1 MEGEGTLFLSLT
13 EDLLI
18 DHITVTPTA
27 LCVQVI
33 STQRSSHCP
42 LCGQASQQVHSRYR
56 RVVADV
62 SCGSQQVRLHLDVR
76 RFFCRTPTC
85 SRKIFAERLPALV
98 RPSARM
104 TNRLRLA

>member
-1 MEGEGTLFLSLT
+1 MEVERTLFLSLT
-13 EDLLI
+13 KDLWI
-18 DHITVTPTA
+18 AHITVTPTA

-42 LCGQASQQVHSRYR
+42 LCGQASRQVHSRYQ

-85 SRKIFAERLPALV
+85 PRKIFAERLPALAK
-98 RPSARM
+98 PSASM
-104 TNRLRLA
+104 TNP